1 MILHME
7 HSKDAIIKQLK
18 FNESNKVVG
27 FKINIH
33 KDVHFYTLMTKHQ
46 KEETIQYN
54 ITSKRIK
61 SYT

>member
-1 MILHME
+1 ME

-46 KEETIQYN
+46 KEETTQYN

>member
-33 KDVHFYTLMTKHQ
+33 KDVHFYTLMTIHQ
-46 KEETIQYN
+46 KEETTQYN